1 MSILFT
7 ELFADPRSFT
17 FNSDT
22 VCSYGAKNASQS
34 RSIADTSTSLTF
46 IVYSTIYAKFFR
58 TLDLCIDQKKKIR
71 QNRQKGVD
79 QMTQMLEI
87 EYKSMLTKQEYEI
100 FIAHYQLT
108 DKDFRVQ
115 TNIYFDT
122 VDEQL
127 KKQNCGLRIRFV
139 GHQAEYTLKTPAEKG
154 RLETTDT
161 FITEEAEAFIFEK
174 RLPRS
179 GAVFQKLSDLNIDPA
194 SLIQTGKLTTKRAEF
209 PIEEGLLAIDESW
222 GDNLHD
228 FELELE
234 VGDASVG
241 KIAFI
246 NFLKR
251 FSLPYRPAKN
261 KIQRMLE
268 AKN

>member
-46 IVYSTIYAKFFR
+46 IVYSTIYAKFFVLLIYAL
-58 TLDLCIDQKKKIR
+58 TKKKIR

-139 GHQAEYTLKTPAEKG
+139 GHQAEYTLKHLLKKG
-154 RLETTDT
+154 VS
-161 FITEEAEAFIFEK
+161 K
-174 RLPRS
+174 
-179 GAVFQKLSDLNIDPA
+179 
-194 SLIQTGKLTTKRAEF
+194 
-209 PIEEGLLAIDESW
+209 
-222 GDNLHD
+222 
-228 FELELE
+228 
-234 VGDASVG
+234 
-241 KIAFI
+241 
-246 NFLKR
+246 
-251 FSLPYRPAKN
+251 
-261 KIQRMLE
+261 QRIPL
-268 AKN
+268 

>member
-1 MSILFT
+1 
-7 ELFADPRSFT
+7 
-17 FNSDT
+17 
-22 VCSYGAKNASQS
+22 
-34 RSIADTSTSLTF
+34 
-46 IVYSTIYAKFFR
+46 
-58 TLDLCIDQKKKIR
+58 
-71 QNRQKGVD
+71 
-79 QMTQMLEI
+79 MTQMLEI

-161 FITEEAEAFIFEK
+161 FITQEAEAFIFEK